1 MRHAEMTTRDSA
13 APSTPMG
20 LLEVVALCGGLL
32 ILVQGFG
39 LVFGRLSG
47 TNVALLSCLSPF
59 FSIAAGFLA
68 GRYTTIANGV
78 WAGIAVAVIDTVL
91 GMVFAMLSLPSGF
104 EQMQRQLATT
114 APGGLV
120 GFIIVFVVILAN
132 VNVLIVGSLCGAIG
146 GAIGRS
152 GPFRLRNRDSDE

>member
-1 MRHAEMTTRDSA
+1 MQHAGMTSRDSA
-13 APSTPMG
+13 DPSASMG
-20 LLEVVALCGGLL
+20 LLEVVALCGGVL

-47 TNVALLSCLSPF
+47 TNVALLSCLSPLF
-59 FSIAAGFLA
+59 YIAAGFLA

-78 WAGIAVAVIDTVL
+78 WAGIAVAVLDTVL
-91 GMVFAMLSLPSGF
+91 GMVFAMLSLPNGF
-104 EQMQRQLATT
+104 EQMQRQLADT
-114 APGGLV
+114 APAGIV
-120 GFIIVFVVILAN
+120 GFSIVFAVIVAS

-152 GPFRLRNRDSDE
+152 RPFRPSDRDDRG